1 MVIQIIRVLCCDLGN
16 FVLPV
21 LQKLADQKE
30 GNKWSEVPFCQGFY
44 LITKRFHNTRVLKG
58 SIPTY
63 FKLAD
68 LYLTLFFVHFYL
80 NIIAPDPGS
89 LSCCIKS
96 SIKRRL
102 MTATSDFCLKVSIQ
116 IDATKCF
123 QRSNDGR
130 NRTPPSN
137 RARIVKQHWRQQVHP
152 DRWHSD
158 GHGWKS
164 AYRQSTSKGMSTNRL
179 IHVWPNW
186 NYCYY

>member
-30 GNKWSEVPFCQGFY
+30 GNKCSEVPFCQGFY
-44 LITKRFHNTRVLKG
+44 LITKRFQNTRVLKV

-63 FKLAD
+63 FKLAY

-116 IDATKCF
+116 IDATKCETNLF

-137 RARIVKQHWRQQVHP
+137 RARIVKQHR
-152 DRWHSD
+152 R
-158 GHGWKS
+158 
-164 AYRQSTSKGMSTNRL
+164 
-179 IHVWPNW
+179 
-186 NYCYY
+186 